1 MNLRKVTFKPAMGLE
16 TYHLIYTIELQTGS
30 GIKAPEKIVKWGD
43 DMLTTRELIES
54 LFKES

>member
-1 MNLRKVTFKPAMGLE
+1 MTFKPAMGLE

-43 DMLTTRELIES
+43 DRLTTRELIES
-54 LFKES
+54 LFNES